1 MQGNQTGRHTFL
13 MLAGVYLLYLS
24 WQLFSG
30 FKNGEAKNPVFILAA
45 VLFAV
50 IGVMII
56 VSNIKAIVKLSKET
70 PAAGENTA
78 NDTDAA
84 DAAEDNTETA
94 AAAAE
99 LVEDA
104 SPVTSEETPADTTE
118 K

>member
-30 FKNGEAKNPVFILAA
+30 FKNGEANNPVFILAA

-84 DAAEDNTETA
+84 DTVEGNAETA
-94 AAAAE
+94 AVATE
-99 LVEDA
+99 VEDA

>member
-1 MQGNQTGRHTFL
+1 MQGNQTGRHTVL
-13 MLAGVYLLYLS
+13 MLAGVDLLYLS

-30 FKNGEAKNPVFILAA
+30 FKNGEANNPVFILAA

-56 VSNIKAIVKLSKET
+56 VSNIKAIIKLSKET
-70 PAAGENTA
+70 PVAGENTA

-84 DAAEDNTETA
+84 GTAEGNAETA
-94 AAAAE
+94 AVATE
-99 LVEDA
+99 IVEDA
-104 SPVTSEETPADTTE
+104 SPVASEETPADTTE

>member
-24 WQLFSG
+24 WQLFSD
-30 FKNGEAKNPVFILAA
+30 FKNGEAKSPVFILAA

-70 PAAGENTA
+70 PVAGENTA

-84 DAAEDNTETA
+84 DTAEGNAEID

-104 SPVTSEETPADTTE
+104 SPVISEGTPTDTTE

>member
-1 MQGNQTGRHTFL
+1 MVLKTERP
-13 MLAGVYLLYLS
+13 
-24 WQLFSG
+24 
-30 FKNGEAKNPVFILAA
+30 KNPVFILAA

-56 VSNIKAIVKLSKET
+56 VSNIKAIIKLSKET
-70 PAAGENTA
+70 PVAGENTA

-84 DAAEDNTETA
+84 DAAESNAETD